1 LVTIARNSTA
11 EAKIL
16 ESDRAPRRS
25 AANKAIEVALFGDG
39 EAIPAC
45 PQGCPGNQA

>member
-11 EAKIL
+11 EPKIFR
-16 ESDRAPRRS
+16 ERS
-25 AANKAIEVALFGDG
+25 SAEEIGRDKVIEVALFGDG

-45 PQGCPGNQA
+45 AGLGS